1 MSSDGRPE
9 RPQESKIALTDR
21 LRREGRWEAA
31 TLFKDAVFEELRSAG
46 IRGQQAKDTAWA
58 EMARRFPPLPP
69 AEPVVEESEADDEEE
84 LPLSGSALP
93 TDESFGM
100 LPGDWPPLP
109 EKAAWIDELE
119 WAYQN
124 GFFVIAE
131 KATGAVVYRWERART
146 PAPSRGSL
154 VLMKLLAESRQKF
167 MDLLGKAKTSTDGT
181 ETDVEKREKRRVDE
195 IRAMIEKLSEED
207 CG

>member
-69 AEPVVEESEADDEEE
+69 PVAPKKEEKPPEALEEVVEEEGVEEMSEEEADAVER
-84 LPLSGSALP
+84 
-93 TDESFGM
+93 M
-100 LPGDWPPLP
+100 LETLAPVDLFADIRWVYSQ
-109 EKAAWIDELE
+109 LE
-119 WAYQN
+119 NKRVRPDQ
-124 GFFVIAE
+124 
-131 KATGAVVYRWERART
+131 
-146 PAPSRGSL
+146 APSAGAWSL
-154 VLMKLLAESRQKF
+154 LQWARKYQSRFFEQLLPKALAKGPEDTDGVKRDRRRVEEIEAIIMKLSRK
-167 MDLLGKAKTSTDGT
+167 
-181 ETDVEKREKRRVDE
+181 EP
-195 IRAMIEKLSEED
+195 
-207 CG
+207 

>member
-1 MSSDGRPE
+1 MSDGRPE
-9 RPQESKIALTDR
+9 RPQESKIALTER

-31 TLFKDAVFEELRSAG
+31 TLFKDQVFEELRSAG

-58 EMARRFPPLPP
+58 EMARRFPPLPVADP
-69 AEPVVEESEADDEEE
+69 VEESAAVEEEEPVVVA
-84 LPLSGSALP
+84 A
-93 TDESFGM
+93 
-100 LPGDWPPLP
+100 PGDEGFGLLPAHWPPLP

-195 IRAMIEKLSEED
+195 IRAMIEKLSEE
-207 CG
+207 